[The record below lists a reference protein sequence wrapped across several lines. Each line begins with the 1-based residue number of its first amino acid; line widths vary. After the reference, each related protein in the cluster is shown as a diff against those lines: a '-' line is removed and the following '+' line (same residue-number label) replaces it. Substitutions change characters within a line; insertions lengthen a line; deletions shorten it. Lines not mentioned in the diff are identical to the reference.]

1 MQGCFSVASRGPLL
15 RARSIT
21 SLTGSCRPSCS
32 CDGTC
37 RCHSYSERQAS
48 RSVACS
54 CIPATTHDA
63 HASHGDQKFQKGIH
77 ASSSSWRKLRPR
89 MLHAYTHASGDGM
102 ADWVVTLDVRANLP
116 SRPIVEEVPVVPTL
130 PRPQLVEGRHNGSG
144 KRRVCVVFSLRF
156 SAGYQGRCWLGREKK
171 KEFSTTRLTGPTS
184 ECPWLP

>member
-1 MQGCFSVASRGPLL
+1 MASRGPLL
-15 RARSIT
+15 RARSVT

-48 RSVACS
+48 RSVAA
-54 CIPATTHDA
+54 PAYRQPLTMHTPP
-63 HASHGDQKFQKGIH
+63 HGTQRFQKGIH
-77 ASSSSWRKLRPR
+77 ASSPSWRKLRPR
-89 MLHAYTHASGDGM
+89 MLHAYTHASCDGM
-102 ADWVVTLDVRANLP
+102 ADWVVTLDARANLP

-144 KRRVCVVFSLRF
+144 KRRGCVV
-156 SAGYQGRCWLGREKK
+156 SAYVSPQATRDDVGWKKK